1 MATTTPAPSSPK
13 SSLPRP
19 EAAAIPELGRARVV
33 IIGGGTAGISVAA
46 RLARAGV
53 EDVAIVE
60 PSEKH
65 YYQPLW
71 TLVGAGIVSADV
83 SERDEAAYI
92 PERARWIKDF
102 AEEIDPVAQTVRV
115 RGGGQIGYD
124 FLVVAPGIQL
134 DWDAVPGLREA
145 LKTESVSSNYDFRLA
160 PKTWRLIESFRGGGT
175 ALFTHPTGPIK
186 CAGAPQ
192 KIAYLACDHWRK
204 TGVLDRSSVIFGS
217 GQKAIFGVAEYRA
230 VLEQVITR
238 YSIQTKFERN
248 LVEVHPDRKEAVF
261 AVVGDPAGKRET
273 IRYDMM
279 HAVPPQSAPDF
290 IKRSPIAHKDGP
302 NKGWA
307 KADKHTMQNPDY
319 PNIFALGDASELP
332 TSRTGAAIRK
342 EAPVLVENLLAVMN
356 DKEPTAKYDGY
367 ASCPLVT
374 SYDTMLLAE
383 FDYTGKPTPSIPLI
397 NTMKERH
404 DMYLLKRYG
413 LPWMYWNLMLRGL
426 S

>member
-1 MATTTPAPSSPK
+1 MATITPASTSTK
-13 SSLPRP
+13 NSRPRSEP
-19 EAAAIPELGRARVV
+19 PAELGRARVV

-46 RLARAGV
+46 RLSRAGV
-53 EDVAIVE
+53 TDLAIIE

-71 TLVGAGIVSADV
+71 TLVGAGVVSAEQT
-83 SERDEAAYI
+83 ERDEAAFI
-92 PERARWIKDF
+92 PDGARWIKDF

-115 RGGGQIGYD
+115 RGGGRVGYD

-145 LKTESVSSNYDFRLA
+145 LQTESVSSNYDVRLA
-160 PKTWRLIESFRGGGT
+160 PKTWRLIESFRGGT
-175 ALFTHPTGPIK
+175 AIFTHPAGPIK

-204 TGVLDRSSVIFGS
+204 TGILDRSDVIFGS
-217 GQKAIFGVAEYRA
+217 AQKSIFGVTEFRV
-230 VLEQVITR
+230 VLEQVIER
-238 YSIQTKFERN
+238 YGIQTKFERN
-248 LVEVHPDRKEAVF
+248 LVEVNPDRKEAVF
-261 AVVGDPAGKRET
+261 AVVGDPSGARET
-273 IRYDMM
+273 IRYDIM

-290 IKRSPIAHKDGP
+290 IKRSPIAHADGP

-307 KADKHTMQNPDY
+307 KADKHTMQNPEY
-319 PNIFALGDASELP
+319 PNVFALGDASELP

-356 DKEPTAKYDGY
+356 GKEPTAKYDGY

-383 FDYTGKPTPSIPLI
+383 FDYSGKPTPSIPLI
-397 NTMKERH
+397 NTQKERH